1 MSKLEELVNVD
12 SNGDKAQ
19 GLIDPDDRRECQYLL
34 QTLSNLISCL
44 SQNGWITLVSQPVSQ
59 VEQPH
64 ESQTPESKV
73 IRIFHQT
80 HAD

>member
-1 MSKLEELVNVD
+1 MNLD
-12 SNGDKAQ
+12 GNGDKAQ

-34 QTLSNLISCL
+34 QTLSNLMSCL

-64 ESQTPESKV
+64 ESETPESKFV
-73 IRIFHQT
+73 RT
-80 HAD
+80 VYGTSAN

>member
-1 MSKLEELVNVD
+1 MNLD
-12 SNGDKAQ
+12 GNGDKAQ

-34 QTLSNLISCL
+34 QTLSNLMSCL

-64 ESQTPESKV
+64 ESQTPESKL
-73 IRIFHQT
+73 IGIIHQIQ
-80 HAD
+80 AD